1 MVERGRWLKVPRTDR
16 LCVYG
21 IPKGIVDVVMI
32 ILFKLYMFNKLEDEF
47 HVICECP
54 RYSCIRKLYIKPYY
68 VRKPSMFKLVALLN
82 TDNVSE
88 KQKLAIFIKRA
99 LMIHKDGVFN

>member
-1 MVERGRWLKVPRTDR
+1 MILQQEKDKQYQYPRTDR
-16 LCVYG
+16 LCVCC
-21 IPKGIVDVVMI
+21 
-32 ILFKLYMFNKLEDEF
+32 NKLEDEF

-68 VRKPSMFKLVALLN
+68 VRKSGMFKLVALLN

-99 LMIHKDGVFN
+99 LMIHKVCLFN